1 MFKKHQ
7 QISIVIVVSI
17 LFFGIPFISAPD
29 LQNNNTFFNSL
40 IFYKRCIETFLV
52 VLYFYMNYFVFVPK
66 FYHKKKYIIY
76 AVISFICLIIAIKIP
91 DFIITNNDIYEA
103 LKAQEGTNFMKRGPR
118 SEQPLIME
126 FFMDK
131 TAYQFYFA
139 LSIGILLKTNQYIN
153 SIEQD
158 MLKSEVS
165 YLKAQINP
173 HFLFNTLNSIYAL
186 SLVKSDD
193 APTVILKL
201 SSIMRYV
208 VTESSKEKVLLKN
221 ELNYIS
227 DYIALQ
233 KIRLTS
239 TTIIDYKITGTV
251 NNQKIAPLLFISII
265 ENCFKYGASQT
276 EESIIKIHITVNEN
290 NVLLETNNAKIAK
303 NISEIEKTETGII
316 NTEKRL
322 EILYLN
328 KYKLNISNTPTHYS
342 VQLKINLE

>member
-7 QISIVIVVSI
+7 QIAIVLVVSV
-17 LFFGIPFISAPD
+17 LFFGIPFISLPD
-29 LQNNNTFFNSL
+29 FQNNNTLFNSL
-40 IFYKRCIETFLV
+40 IFYKRCIETSLV
-52 VLYFYMNYFVFVPK
+52 VVFFYLNYFILVPK
-66 FYHKKKYIIY
+66 FYHQKKYILFAI
-76 AVISFICLIIAIKIP
+76 ITFICLVIAIKVP
-91 DFIITNNDIYEA
+91 DLIITNTDIYNA
-103 LKAQEGTNFMKRGPR
+103 LKEQNTPGFRMKGPR
-118 SEQPLIME
+118 PEYPLVMQ
-126 FFMDK
+126 FFIDK
-131 TAYQFYFA
+131 TAYQFYLA

-193 APTVILKL
+193 TPNVILKL
-201 SSIMRYV
+201 SAIMRYV
-208 VTESSKEKVLLKN
+208 VTESSKEKVLLKD
-221 ELNYIS
+221 ELNYIT
-227 DYIALQ
+227 DYIDLQ

-239 TTIIDYKITGTV
+239 ATEIDYKVLGNV
-251 NNQKIAPLLFISII
+251 NQQKIAPLLFISII

-276 EESIIKIHITVNEN
+276 EKSLIQIHISVQEN
-290 NVLLETNNAKIAK
+290 QISLETINTKIAK
-303 NISEIEKTETGII
+303 NISELEKTETGIA

-328 KYKLNISNTPTHYS
+328 NYKLHIENSETNYK
-342 VQLKINLE
+342 VQLKINLI

>member
-7 QISIVIVVSI
+7 QIWIVVAVSI

-40 IFYKRCIETFLV
+40 IFYKRCIETFIV
-52 VLYFYMNYFVFVPK
+52 VVYFYLNYFVLVPR
-66 FYHKKKYIIY
+66 FYHKKQYVFYGIL
-76 AVISFICLIIAIKIP
+76 SFVCLVIAIKLP
-91 DFIITNNDIYEA
+91 DLLITNNDIYQA
-103 LKAQEGTNFMKRGPR
+103 LKAQDSSFARKGPKR
-118 SEQPLIME
+118 EVPLFME
-126 FFMDK
+126 FFTDK

-153 SIEQD
+153 RIEQD

-173 HFLFNTLNSIYAL
+173 HFLFNTLNAIYAL
-186 SLVKSDD
+186 ALIKSDD
-193 APTVILKL
+193 APNVILKL

-208 VTESSKEKVLLKN
+208 VTESSKEKVHLKN

-227 DYIALQ
+227 DYIDLQ
-233 KIRLTS
+233 KLRLTAA
-239 TTIIDYKITGTV
+239 TRIDYKVSGAID
-251 NNQKIAPLLFISII
+251 NQKIAPLLFIAII

-276 EESIIKIHITVNEN
+276 QESVIKIHINVNPYDLTLTTSN
-290 NVLLETNNAKIAK
+290 MKVAK
-303 NISEIEKTETGII
+303 NISEIEKTETGIA

-328 KYKLNISNTPTHYS
+328 NYNLNINNTPTHYH
-342 VQLKINLE
+342 VNLKINLQ

>member
-7 QISIVIVVSI
+7 QIGIVVVVSI

-29 LQNNNTFFNSL
+29 LQNSNTFFNSL
-40 IFYKRCIETFLV
+40 IFYKRCIETLLV
-52 VLYFYMNYFVFVPK
+52 VVYFYLNYFVFVPK
-66 FYHKKKYIIY
+66 FYHKKKYIFY
-76 AVISFICLIIAIKIP
+76 AIISLIFLIIAIKLP
-91 DFIITNNDIYEA
+91 DLIITNNDIYEA
-103 LKAQEGTNFMKRGPR
+103 LKAQEGGNFRGKGPR
-118 SEQPLIME
+118 REQSLFME
-126 FFMDK
+126 FFVDK

-139 LSIGILLKTNQYIN
+139 LSIGILLKTNQYIH

-193 APTVILKL
+193 APNVILKL

-227 DYIALQ
+227 DYIDLQ
-233 KIRLTS
+233 KIRLT
-239 TTIIDYKITGTV
+239 TATKNDYKITGTV
-251 NNQKIAPLLFISII
+251 ENQKIAPLLFISII

-276 EESIIKIHITVNEN
+276 AESLIKIHITVNESEIC
-290 NVLLETNNAKIAK
+290 LETSNEKVAK
-303 NISEIEKTETGII
+303 NISEIEKTETGIA

-328 KYKLNISNTPTHYS
+328 KYKLHITNTDTHYN
-342 VQLKINLE
+342 VNLKINLA